1 MFNHLSY
8 RVAQKTIPNYLYD
21 EIRKGSGVNAEEY
34 MKKYNEYLASTFD
47 MNNPQDKA
55 QAGYASKFVNSL
67 VQNPDVI
74 KNLEQIFHIMSIFV
88 LDINFVKYLYNNF
101 DLALYKYAMNNG
113 LRQGFDLDEEFN
125 ELSELEKQDYFLK
138 NKEKFTS
145 KYPQGISST
154 GIQANFEDLI
164 RQINTIAA
172 KINVNIYYVFDLIE
186 FFNKSESYI
195 LPIVYHQRKSHQ
207 PYKQSRQVIINS
219 NEFEKILSDYISKD
233 IKSRKDIISKL
244 GRGEDFEKYIFLEHQ
259 DLYNYLSSN
268 GFLEEDYMFHLDR
281 VKQHLF
287 KEFINNENF
296 WETKKSDNDR
306 KAKLESKY
314 FSEFNLP
321 NSSYEEKKI
330 FVNLE
335 KLGLHAIPAP
345 QKDNLELLDD
355 DGNKFG
361 FKIDFLLPCNIR
373 EYNGENYTLREDVIF
388 IGEYFGF
395 YGEKYDQ
402 QKERKKI
409 WQNNFEKSLDQRC
422 LHIDLNTD
430 LCSVLKE
437 KNIDSKCYPDFGGHL
452 FNVEDINQKKTFY
465 VKSQLQNFLYTYLV
479 NELLWQINYNYNF
492 NTMENLNKVK
502 EKNQSYIDR
511 YQKLLDNIREYK
523 AKELVA
529 ECMKIL
535 EDYKKPFNREKKL
548 GDRSLRLSKTFNNK
562 KTPSIL

>member
-8 RVAQKTIPNYLYD
+8 RIAKLKEPKELDAQSFLTQWYIKNPNMPDMKRYLEDIY
-21 EIRKGSGVNAEEY
+21 IH
-34 MKKYNEYLASTFD
+34 MKYN
-47 MNNPQDKA
+47 
-55 QAGYASKFVNSL
+55 
-67 VQNPDVI
+67 
-74 KNLEQIFHIMSIFV
+74 H
-88 LDINFVKYLYNNF
+88 LDIDFVKYLYNNL
-101 DLALYKYAMNNG
+101 DD
-113 LRQGFDLDEEFN
+113 GFYSYVIHNLERINDEEI
-125 ELSELEKQDYFLK
+125 
-138 NKEKFTS
+138 KEKFN
-145 KYPQGISST
+145 KISE
-154 GIQANFEDLI
+154 FEKKEILFSNPNSFI
-164 RQINTIAA
+164 LRGNISAE
-172 KINVNIYYVFDLIE
+172 NIYNLFKNIIREINLLQPKVGGDLNTTFDLINI
-186 FFNKSESYI
+186 FNDPNYRISERIYSKSKAKI
-195 LPIVYHQRKSHQ
+195 
-207 PYKQSRQVIINS
+207 PYRRARECDRNS
-219 NEFEKILSDYISKD
+219 LHFLNKISKYISED
-233 IKSRKDIISKL
+233 INNRKDLIMHITNQ
-244 GRGEDFEKYIFLEHQ
+244 EDFLEYINYNDEELFL
-259 DLYNYLSSN
+259 DLYNHGFFDEWANINLRFLRYELS
-268 GFLEEDYMFHLDR
+268 
-281 VKQHLF
+281 K
-287 KEFINNENF
+287 KFINNENF

-492 NTMENLNKVK
+492 NTMENFNKVK